1 MEKYKRQEVS
11 PVEEENERDESYQA
25 SNPNIDSCRTK
36 DNYHIIYPFKS
47 YIEKINKRL
56 SQLELKRK
64 IRSDAILMNS
74 FVVTSDGEFFKG
86 LRPWEQRIFFR
97 DCVQFFEDKYGTK
110 NIISA
115 VVHMDETTPHL
126 HLNFVP
132 INDGRLSS
140 KSLFD
145 RQKLAQ
151 LQTELWEQVG
161 KKYGLQRGKSGS
173 AATHVSAAEHRAKRI
188 VEEAEQCGAEIDEQT
203 TKKKVELANL
213 TQTIDAVTEATNQPV
228 PKKKRDVERE
238 IIALRTKNA
247 MQEQDIKIRGRN
259 QDDLFNHWQS
269 EKKRADRN
277 ESSTSTLLTLQEFAP
292 EELAYAKQ
300 IAEKRKVQKQKQPP
314 TPVKRNWWTK

>member
-1 MEKYKRQEVS
+1 
-11 PVEEENERDESYQA
+11 
-25 SNPNIDSCRTK
+25 
-36 DNYHIIYPFKS
+36 
-47 YIEKINKRL
+47 
-56 SQLELKRK
+56 
-64 IRSDAILMNS
+64 MNS

-86 LRPWEQRIFFR
+86 LRPWEQRDFFR

-110 NIISA
+110 NMISA

-132 INDGRLSS
+132 VNDGRLSS

-151 LQTELWEQVG
+151 LQTELWEKVG

-173 AATHVSAAEHRAKRI
+173 AATHVSAAEHRAKKI
-188 VEEAEQCGAEIDEQT
+188 VAEAEQRGAEIDEQS
-203 TKKKVELANL
+203 TKKKAELANL
-213 TQTIDAVTEATNQPV
+213 TQTIDAVTEATSQPV
-228 PKKKRDVERE
+228 PKKRKDAERE

-247 MQEQDIKIRGRN
+247 MQEQDIKIRGRD

-277 ESSTSTLLTLQEFAP
+277 ESSTATLLTLQEFAP
-292 EELAYAKQ
+292 EELAYARQLPKSGKLRNVNSRPHLLNEIGGQ
-300 IAEKRKVQKQKQPP
+300 NNLKRP
-314 TPVKRNWWTK
+314 